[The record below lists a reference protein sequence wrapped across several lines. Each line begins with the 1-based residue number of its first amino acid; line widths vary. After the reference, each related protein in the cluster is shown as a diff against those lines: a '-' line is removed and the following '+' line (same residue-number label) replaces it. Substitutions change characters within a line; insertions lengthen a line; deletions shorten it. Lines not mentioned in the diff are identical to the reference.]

1 MWSRSVHR
9 RFGVMT
15 TTHNGNRAIAVGEA
29 ALTGW
34 RGRVGHAVAKPVARR
49 TRFRVEQV
57 EAAIGFAMLAY
68 AMYRLARPL
77 IAAARSS
84 RV

>member
-9 RFGVMT
+9 RFGVM

-77 IAAARSS
+77 IAAARSP

>member
-1 MWSRSVHR
+1 MWSRGVHR
-9 RFGVMT
+9 RFGAMT

-68 AMYRLARPL
+68 ATYRLARPL
-77 IAAARSS
+77 IAAARSP